1 MSAARA
7 APVSAPTASI
17 ARKALPGLVALTD
30 ASPGTGVSHGVP
42 EEAISTHAGRPCPAN
57 RPGFVWTD
65 GEDAVGLCLI
75 SPGKYGPF
83 SRTANVTVRATR
95 AARAH
100 HAVRVVSDGP
110 SRCARPARGSGRSR
124 RAA

>member
-17 ARKALPGLVALTD
+17 ARKALPGLVTLTD

-65 GEDAVGLCLI
+65 GEDAVGLCPI
-75 SPGKYGPF
+75 
-83 SRTANVTVRATR
+83 TARQGAAAAAGRPRR
-95 AARAH
+95 AARVD
-100 HAVRVVSDGP
+100 VRGA
-110 SRCARPARGSGRSR
+110 ARPDG
-124 RAA
+124 